1 MSSKL
6 AISVA
11 LSVMAMAGY
20 VVLGTEARAPGGP
33 GLAAGGIEA
42 AMPALPS
49 APAVP
54 FLSR

>member
-20 VVLGTEARAPGGP
+20 VVLGTEARGSVPVP
-33 GLAAGGIEA
+33 LD
-42 AMPALPS
+42 PANHL
-49 APAVP
+49 
-54 FLSR
+54 LR